1 MYDSFNRNINYL
13 RVSVT
18 DRCNLRCTYCMPE
31 DGVQHLQH
39 SEILS
44 FEEIL
49 AVVEHGVTL
58 GIDKV
63 RLTGGEPL
71 VRRGITDL
79 VGMLAKV
86 PGIRDLSLTTNGILL
101 EKLAGP
107 LASAGLQ
114 RINISLDTIDPVKFR
129 QITRNGEVA
138 AVLRGVEAA
147 MDAGLN
153 PIKLNCVIRKDVN
166 EPDAAGV
173 ADFGKKLGIEVR
185 FIHLMDLH
193 SGAFSKVIGGEGGD
207 CATCNRLR
215 LTANGKL
222 KPCLFNDG
230 AYDIRLVGIEEAYRL
245 ALQHKPACGSINT
258 TGEFYNIGG

>member
-31 DGVQHLQH
+31 EGVQHLDH
-39 SEILS
+39 KEILS

-49 AVVEHGVTL
+49 AVVEHGVKL

-79 VGMLAKV
+79 VAMIAKV
-86 PGIRDLSLTTNGILL
+86 PGIKDLSLTTNGVLL
-101 EKLAGP
+101 EELAVP

-114 RINISLDTIDPVKFR
+114 RINISLDTIDPERFR

-138 AVLRGVEAA
+138 KVLRGVEAA
-147 MDAGLN
+147 LGAGLN
-153 PIKLNCVIRKDVN
+153 PVKLNCVIRKDIN
-166 EPDAAGV
+166 EPDATGV
-173 ADFGKKLGIEVR
+173 ANWGKKLGIEVR

-193 SGAFSKVIGGEGGD
+193 AGAFAKVIGGEGGD
-207 CATCNRLR
+207 CHTCNRLR

-222 KPCLFNDG
+222 KPCLFNNR
-230 AYDIRLVGIEEAYRL
+230 AYDIRSNGIEEAYRL
-245 ALQHKPACGSINT
+245 ALQHKPACGSTNT